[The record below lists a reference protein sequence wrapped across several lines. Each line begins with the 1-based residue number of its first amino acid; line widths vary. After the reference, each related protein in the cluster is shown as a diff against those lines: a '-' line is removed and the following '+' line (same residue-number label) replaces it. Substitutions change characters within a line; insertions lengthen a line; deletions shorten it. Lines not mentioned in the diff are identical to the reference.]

1 VLAGLVAACNIGG
14 SDPPSRAAQDSAG
27 LVASALNAI
36 ATAPGVHYS
45 LSIAVAGN
53 GGIDSEGDIDFEG
66 ARFSGTADGGAPGA
80 PMLPF
85 GGPTHGA
92 LILADGLFVKTEGGP
107 WERQPDE
114 TAFFHPLIDR
124 TGLSKAFATAF
135 GASQIDPAVRVA
147 PCGAET
153 CQVVGLAPTR
163 AALAGLWT
171 FVFAD
176 RASELP
182 PDLAPMTL
190 DLYTDQSG
198 FPVRMETRITAGPT
212 VTTVTLQL
220 ARLAP
225 PPMIAPPIP

>member
-1 VLAGLVAACNIGG
+1 
-14 SDPPSRAAQDSAG
+14 
-27 LVASALNAI
+27 
-36 ATAPGVHYS
+36 
-45 LSIAVAGN
+45 
-53 GGIDSEGDIDFEG
+53 
-66 ARFSGTADGGAPGA
+66 
-80 PMLPF
+80 MLMF

-124 TGLSKAFATAF
+124 TGLSKALAAAF
-135 GASQIDPAVRVA
+135 GASQIDPVVRVA

-153 CQVVGLAPTR
+153 CQVIGLVPPPV
-163 AALAGLWT
+163 ALNGLSS
-171 FVFAD
+171 FVFGD
-176 RASELP
+176 GASEMP
-182 PDLAPMTL
+182 PDLAPVPIDLFL
-190 DLYTDQSG
+190 DRSG
-198 FPVRMETRITAGPT
+198 FPVRMETRITAGTT